1 VEGVAS
7 FVVDKGNSHDKNEF
21 SFIGIPAL
29 FLVKILPHLNP
40 TQIQTLILPLQL
52 FSFPLLRCHSLTVL
66 PGA

>member
-1 VEGVAS
+1 MEVVAS
-7 FVVDKGNSHDKNEF
+7 FVVGKGNSHGNNEV

-40 TQIQTLILPLQL
+40 TQILIPILPLQL
-52 FSFPLLRCHSLTVL
+52 FSLPLLRCHSLTVQ